1 MTSASLQSYS
11 RNRRIMAQM
20 TMAADEAFDAT
31 QEPCKRDQAMI
42 VTRTVTGVAYHF
54 RTPSPGGQVSCP
66 YVDLPVSPPFKL
78 TWRLLAQERD
88 AANHDLYCTRKPPC
102 VSRSSQNE
110 KRGKFPC
117 RLNHRFLFWHVA
129 ADWPRA
135 AIRSDNRPLL
145 AVLLVPGQLLSSAE
159 VSQPVS
165 LSGPRATWFIARH
178 THRAA
183 NRSRS
188 NNRKQRDGAAL
199 EAGCGVFLSWIAIR
213 FEYCEAPTSSA
224 RRYSSC
230 QIATNTP
237 SVDRHFG
244 AREIQEPTYQRGQR
258 SIPIQRNGTCLK
270 RS

>member
-1 MTSASLQSYS
+1 MTSASLQSCS
-11 RNRRIMAQM
+11 RNRRIMAQ
-20 TMAADEAFDAT
+20 TAMAAEEAFDAT
-31 QEPCKRDQAMI
+31 REPCKRDEAMI

-199 EAGCGVFLSWIAIR
+199 EVGCGVFCRGLRLGSSTAR
-213 FEYCEAPTSSA
+213 HQRPLRDDTAAARLRPTHPQSIGTLVHGKSK
-224 RRYSSC
+224 SPP
-230 QIATNTP
+230 I
-237 SVDRHFG
+237 SVGNDQF
-244 AREIQEPTYQRGQR
+244 QYK
-258 SIPIQRNGTCLK
+258 GTGHV
-270 RS
+270 

>member
-1 MTSASLQSYS
+1 MTSASLQGCS
-11 RNRRIMAQM
+11 RNRRIMAQ
-20 TMAADEAFDAT
+20 TAMAAEEAFEAT
-31 QEPCKRDQAMI
+31 REPCKRDEAMV

-159 VSQPVS
+159 VSQPAS

-178 THRAA
+178 IHRAA
-183 NRSRS
+183 KRSRS
-188 NNRKQRDGAAL
+188 NSRKQRDGVAL
-199 EAGCGVFLSWIAIR
+199 EAGCGVFCRALRLGASTTRRQRPLRSDTTAAR
-213 FEYCEAPTSSA
+213 LRPTHPQS
-224 RRYSSC
+224 
-230 QIATNTP
+230 IGTL
-237 SVDRHFG
+237 VH
-244 AREIQEPTYQRGQR
+244 GQPKSPR
-258 SIPIQRNGTCLK
+258 IGVGNDQFQYKGTGHV
-270 RS
+270 